1 MKTLVITSGYFN
13 PIGPHH
19 LNYLE
24 ASRAFGDHHI
34 VIVNNDKQVALKDS
48 IPFYNQ
54 DERLRLVRS
63 LKCVTDAV
71 ISTDCGRSIAKSLEK
86 IVFQARDGYNRIIF
100 CNGGDQLSANEEEA
114 EICKKYGVQMMFGVG
129 GGKTGSSSDYLGKAF
144 DLYDR
149 QKNPIRY
156 IDSMGMGER
165 LLRNSKVEKR

>member
-1 MKTLVITSGYFN
+1 MKTLIITSGYFN

-24 ASRAFGDHHI
+24 AARAFGDHHI
-34 VIVNNDKQVALKDS
+34 VIVNNDKQVSLKNS

-54 DERLRLVRS
+54 DERLRLIRA

-71 ISTDCGRSIAKSLEK
+71 ISTDSGRSIAKSLEK

-100 CNGGDQLSANEEEA
+100 ANGGDQVVGNSEEA

-129 GGKTGSSSDYLGKAF
+129 GGKVGSSSDYLGKAINNYN
-144 DLYDR
+144 LSMVG
-149 QKNPIRY
+149 KNAQ
-156 IDSMGMGER
+156 D
-165 LLRNSKVEKR
+165 